1 MYKKLLALA
10 TFSGTIIGVGLF
22 GLPFVTAKVGFLPMV
37 IYFLILGGFIIT
49 IQLMYGEI
57 SLRTKNN
64 HRLPGYASIF
74 LNKKAAAVSYLST
87 FIGLTGSLLAYII
100 VGGEFLTNF
109 LSPYLGGTQF
119 FYSSLFFIVGAVIIY
134 FGTGSVSKTEFFSI
148 GLFFAILLVLLV
160 KAAPHIQFQFFLEN
174 NVAQHFFL
182 PYGVI
187 LFSLGG
193 MAVIPE
199 MREILGKH
207 ERSLL
212 PIIVIGTLIPM
223 VTYLLFIVII
233 FGVTGAAT
241 TPEGLLGFNRV
252 TGGGVAHLGY
262 LFGIIATFTSFLTL
276 GITLKKEF
284 QYDRGLPAPIA
295 WGIAV
300 MPAYAAYLIG
310 ISDFIGIIGFIGS
323 VMLGIDT
330 IMIIAI
336 YLRARKQSQRI
347 PAYQLNISFPLSLI
361 IITIFMIGIG
371 LEIYSLLK

>member
-1 MYKKLLALA
+1 
-10 TFSGTIIGVGLF
+10 
-22 GLPFVTAKVGFLPMV
+22 MV
-37 IYFLILGGFIIT
+37 VYFLILGGFMIT

-57 SLRTKNN
+57 SLRTKKN

-74 LNKKAAAVSYLST
+74 LNKKAALVSYVST

-119 FYSSLFFIVGAVIIY
+119 FYSSLFFILGAIIIY

-148 GLFFAILLVLLV
+148 GLFFTVMLILLF
-160 KAAPHIQFQFFLEN
+160 KAAPQIQFQFFLEN
-174 NVAQHFFL
+174 NVTSYFFL

-207 ERSLL
+207 ERSML
-212 PIIVIGTLIPM
+212 PLIVIGTLIPM
-223 VTYLLFIVII
+223 VTYLLFIVIV
-233 FGVTGAAT
+233 FGVTGPAT
-241 TPEGLLGFNRV
+241 TPEGLVGFNRA
-252 TGGGVAHLGY
+252 TGGGVAQLGY
-262 LFGIIATFTSFLTL
+262 LFGIITTFTSFLTL

-284 QYDRGLPAPIA
+284 HYDRGLPAPIA
-295 WGIAV
+295 WLIAV
-300 MPAYAAYLIG
+300 VPAYAAYLIG

-323 VMLGIDT
+323 GMLGIDT
-330 IMIIAI
+330 IMIVVI
-336 YLRARKQSQRI
+336 YLRAKKQSQRT
-347 PAYQLNISFPLSLI
+347 PAYQLNVSFRLSLVI
-361 IITIFMIGIG
+361 IAIFMVGIG